1 MTRIVSC
8 AIVDVVLL
16 VLLVVI
22 DFVVA
27 AVDADS
33 FSRFVVVVVLV
44 VIDFVVFVV
53 DRNFCFQ
60 NDHHRRCR
68 SRATASL
75 CPSARRRGSRD
86 PSVGSWLG
94 GFEIPPNV
102 PGGLRRPDPPLI

>member
-1 MTRIVSC
+1 MSSSL
-8 AIVDVVLL
+8 A
-16 VLLVVI
+16 LLVVI

-33 FSRFVVVVVLV
+33 FLRFIIVVVFV
-44 VIDFVVFVV
+44 VIDFIVFVV
-53 DRNFCFQ
+53 DTNFCFQ

-75 CPSARRRGSRD
+75 CRSAPRRGSRD

-94 GFEIPPNV
+94 GPEIHPKWAR
-102 PGGLRRPDPPLI
+102 GLRRPEMLIF